1 MCVTY
6 ARDHTSYP
14 YKLSG
19 CTLQSVTETV
29 DLGVSLTSN
38 LSWNTQTQKV
48 VNKAKKIVGF
58 LKRNV
63 GPGTRKSFLVCTR
76 PWLYPFWNML
86 SLSGHPIYRRTLTLL
101 NESNV
106 GPRNTLSRCHLGTL
120 RTKLGWSSLPSRRSY
135 LSLLECYKTIHGLN
149 GLNYNDYFEFNCYA
163 KTRSNHSIKL
173 RQPLSRVNCF
183 LHSFF
188 VRIIKQWNA
197 LPKEIVHEQ
206 DFSICRSK
214 LRKYCEMFKYFFFSH
229 F

>member
-1 MCVTY
+1 MLQKWSENWQLRFHLDKCEVLRVTH

-48 VNKAKKIVGF
+48 VNKANEIVGF

-63 GPGTRKSFLVCTR
+63 GPLNKEDFARLHKALVI
-76 PWLYPFWNML
+76 P
-86 SLSGHPIYRRTLTLL
+86 
-101 NESNV
+101 
-106 GPRNTLSRCHLGTL
+106 
-120 RTKLGWSSLPSRRSY
+120 
-135 LSLLECYKTIHGLN
+135 N
-149 GLNYNDYFEFNCYA
+149 GLNCNDYFESNCYG
-163 KTRSNHSIKL
+163 KTRSNHSFKL
-173 RQPLSRVNCF
+173 RQPLARVNCF

-206 DFSICRSK
+206 DFSIF
-214 LRKYCEMFKYFFFSH
+214 RK
-229 F
+229 